1 MAIKIESMT
10 EQEIESTA
18 EAFADYSYEN
28 EEKDVLYMFPNRESV
43 KIYMRGFVQA
53 SLKCGW
59 MHATSGRREGSYLYD
74 LIKPVAEL

>member
-28 EEKDVLYMFPNRESV
+28 EEKDVLYLFPNRKAV

-53 SLKCGW
+53 RLKCG
-59 MHATSGRREGSYLYD
+59 
-74 LIKPVAEL
+74 

>member
-10 EQEIESTA
+10 EQEIESIA

-28 EEKDVLYMFPNRESV
+28 GERGMFYLFPNRESV
-43 KIYMRGFVQA
+43 KIYIRGFVQA

-59 MHATSGRREGSYLYD
+59 MYATSSRREESYLYD

>member
-10 EQEIESTA
+10 EQEIESIA

-28 EEKDVLYMFPNRESV
+28 EEKDVLYLFPNREAV

-53 SLKCGW
+53 SLQCGW
-59 MHATSGRREGSYLYD
+59 MCATSSRREGSYLYD